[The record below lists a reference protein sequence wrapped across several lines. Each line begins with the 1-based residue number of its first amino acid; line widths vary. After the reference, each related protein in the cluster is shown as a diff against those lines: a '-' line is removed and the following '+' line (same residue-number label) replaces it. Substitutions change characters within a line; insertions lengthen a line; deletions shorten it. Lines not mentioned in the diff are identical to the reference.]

1 MPRTRLVR
9 AAAAR
14 LRGRRDRSRTP
25 WACPFSTGP
34 IAGLGTE
41 AQNKITQTQRVRVL
55 RPRLVG
61 ALMADTDSHSHVR
74 VNSRTGEFE
83 ISGSEEFI
91 EKMLERLPTLIA
103 TAEPEPDDPDDDDD
117 DGDDSG
123 GRKGR
128 LTLDAFVEKYKVE
141 SQNNQTRALAFVYFL
156 TKIQR
161 NTSCSVDEIRK
172 CFEDSGV
179 DEPDHLPTVL
189 NNLKKTGHVASAGSG
204 RYKVTSSKGSKAIK
218 ALATG

>member
-1 MPRTRLVR
+1 MGEN
-9 AAAAR
+9 AAHSSASISVVA
-14 LRGRRDRSRTP
+14 
-25 WACPFSTGP
+25 
-34 IAGLGTE
+34 
-41 AQNKITQTQRVRVL
+41 
-55 RPRLVG
+55 G
-61 ALMADTDSHSHVR
+61 ALMADTDSHSNVR
-74 VNSRTGEFE
+74 VNLRTGEFE
-83 ISGSEEFI
+83 VSGSEEFI

-103 TAEPEPDDPDDDDD
+103 TAEPEPDDSDDDDD
-117 DGDDSG
+117 DGDENG

-179 DEPDHLPTVL
+179 EEPDHLPTVL
-189 NNLKKTGHVASAGSG
+189 NNLKKNGLVASAGSG
-204 RYKVTSSKGSKAIK
+204 RYKITSSKGSKVIK